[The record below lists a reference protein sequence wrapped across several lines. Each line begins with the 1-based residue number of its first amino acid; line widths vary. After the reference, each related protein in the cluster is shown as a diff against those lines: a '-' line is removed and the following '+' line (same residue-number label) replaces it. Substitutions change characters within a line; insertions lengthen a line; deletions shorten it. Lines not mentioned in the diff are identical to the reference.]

1 LKWPKISLSEL
12 SLRSAAGNRERIYA
26 DCARSFPTSTLAS
39 LDRLRGTGILVT
51 GASGF
56 MGSWLLS
63 ALAFLN
69 DIHGFGTRVTAV
81 ARHPARAEQRA
92 PFLVGRSDIRWQAAD
107 VRQLVT
113 LPDDLVW
120 LVHAA
125 GVPDSRHHAT
135 SPIETAAVIA
145 EGTLRVLRLAEQA
158 TGLQRILH
166 VSSGLV
172 DGAGGHGRPAGPT
185 MAYVEA
191 KRFGETL
198 CYAFRSQAKLPI
210 VITRPFTFIGPFQDI
225 DSPWAANNFL
235 HAAIERQPLKIRGD
249 GTATRAYLYGSDMAA
264 MALAQMVLGESG
276 DIFDLGGTE
285 AMTVADLAHLV
296 AGQVHRTLDIRIN
309 AAARSSGSDRFVP
322 DMDRTVRQFGV
333 APAFSTADAVA
344 RSLDW
349 YNR

>member
-1 LKWPKISLSEL
+1 M
-12 SLRSAAGNRERIYA
+12 GN
-26 DCARSFPTSTLAS
+26 
-39 LDRLRGTGILVT
+39 
-51 GASGF
+51 
-56 MGSWLLS
+56 WLLS

-69 DIHGFGTRVTAV
+69 DVHDFGMHVTAIT
-81 ARHPARAEQRA
+81 RHPTRAEARA
-92 PFLVGRSDIRWQAAD
+92 PFLVGRSDIVWQAAD
-107 VRQLVT
+107 VRQLVA
-113 LPDDLVW
+113 LPGNLIW

-145 EGTLRVLRLAEQA
+145 EGTMRVLRLAEQA

-172 DGAGGHGRPAGPT
+172 TAPGHVRPAGPT
-185 MAYVEA
+185 SAYVEA

-225 DSPWAANNFL
+225 ESPWAANNFFR
-235 HAAIERQPLKIRGD
+235 AAIEGQPLKIHGD

-264 MALAQMVLGESG
+264 MALAQMVRGESG
-276 DIFDLGGTE
+276 DVFDLGGTE
-285 AMTVADLAHLV
+285 AMSVADMARLV
-296 AGQVHRTLDIRIN
+296 AGQFRRAIDIRIN
-309 AAARSSGSDRFVP
+309 DAARPSGSNHFVP
-322 DMDRTVRQFGV
+322 DMDRTIRHLGV
-333 APAFSTADAVA
+333 APAFSTAEAVA

>member
-1 LKWPKISLSEL
+1 M
-12 SLRSAAGNRERIYA
+12 
-26 DCARSFPTSTLAS
+26 
-39 LDRLRGTGILVT
+39 LVT

-69 DIHGFGTRVTAV
+69 DTHDFGTRVTAI
-81 ARHPARAEQRA
+81 ARYPDQIEQRA
-92 PFLVGRSDIRWQAAD
+92 PFLLGRGDIKWQASD

-113 LPDDLVW
+113 LPDDLTW
-120 LVHAA
+120 LIHAA

-145 EGTLRVLRLAEQA
+145 EGTLRVLRLAEQV

-166 VSSGLV
+166 VSSGL
-172 DGAGGHGRPAGPT
+172 AGSTMDHAQPTGPT
-185 MAYVEA
+185 TAYVEA
-191 KRFGETL
+191 KKFSETL

-235 HAAIERQPLKIRGD
+235 HAAIQSQPLKIRGD

-264 MALAQMVLGESG
+264 MALTQMVCGDSG
-276 DIFDLGGTE
+276 DIFDLGGTD
-285 AMTVADLAHLV
+285 AMTVADLANLV
-296 AGQVHRTLDIRIN
+296 AAQVRHALDIRIN
-309 AAARSSGSDRFVP
+309 AAARSSGNDRFIP
-322 DMDRTVRQFGV
+322 DMNRTIRQFEV
-333 APAFSTADAVA
+333 APAFSTTEAIV

-349 YNR
+349 YTR